1 MSEKEVKN
9 EEFVGEKK
17 LAEDGTKVLE
27 ESEVE
32 GVNPTLATIIAKH
45 PPNPWGKGHLQ
56 LYALSAVCF
65 LNSTMSGFDGSLMGS
80 INALPNFTK
89 YYNLPQN
96 GTLSTGIVFAI
107 FQIGQMCAA
116 LFVWMA
122 DWLGRRKLIFIGT
135 VGVVVGTIVTST
147 AKTLPVF
154 IGGRFLLS
162 FFAQLACAA
171 SPLYLIEVAPP
182 QYRGTLA
189 GLYNTFYYLGSILAN
204 SSVYGAHKH
213 LSDSNLDWR
222 LPLWLQMICPGMV
235 SLVIL
240 FFPESP
246 RWLVGEDRYE
256 EAREFLVKHHAN
268 GDSDHPLVA
277 LEMAEMTE
285 SLRKE
290 PVIKNWRHFFDLS
303 VLYRTRARRY
313 RTMLNLT
320 FAWFGQFSGN
330 NVVSYYLP
338 YLLANVGIKDTD
350 TKLLLNIMYSVV
362 GWIFA
367 TAGARLHDVF
377 GRRKMLLGA
386 TLGLII
392 TLSITAGT
400 AAGYVNT
407 GSKTSSN
414 ASIAFI
420 FIFGAIF
427 AFAFTSMQPIY
438 PGEVMSN
445 DMRAKGMGTYKLS
458 GGLAGFVN
466 TFAAPIALANIG
478 YWFYVFFVFW
488 DLFEF
493 TFMYFFFV
501 ETKGLTLEEMD
512 EIFEAKNPRK
522 ASTEKKKVKVK
533 TVLREDGKIED
544 EIVGKVEA

>member
-1 MSEKEVKN
+1 MAETAAKN
-9 EEFVGEKK
+9 AEFVGEKT
-17 LAEDGTKVLE
+17 LTEDGRKIVE
-27 ESEVE
+27 ETEVE
-32 GVNPTLATIIAKH
+32 GVNATFAAIMAKH
-45 PPNPWGKGHLQ
+45 KPNQWGKGHLK
-56 LYALSAVCF
+56 LYVLAAVCF

-89 YYNLPQN
+89 YYGLPKN

-107 FQIGQMCAA
+107 FQIGQMCAS
-116 LFVWMA
+116 LFVWVA
-122 DWLGRRKLIFIGT
+122 DWLGRKWLIFIGT
-135 VGVVVGTIVTST
+135 TGVIVGTIVTST
-147 AKTLPVF
+147 ATTLPTF

-171 SPLYLIEVAPP
+171 SPLYLVEVAPA

-189 GLYNTFYYLGSILAN
+189 GLYNTFYYLGSILAT

-213 LSDSNLDWR
+213 LSSTNLDWR
-222 LPLWLQMICPGMV
+222 LPLWLQMICPAFV
-235 SLVIL
+235 CCVIL

-246 RWLVGEDRYE
+246 RWLIGKDRYE
-256 EAREFLVKHHAN
+256 EARDFLIKYHAN
-268 GDSDHPLVA
+268 GDPDHPIVA

-290 PVIKNWRHFFDLS
+290 PVTHWRNFFDLS
-303 VLYRTRARRY
+303 VLFKTRARRY
-313 RTMLNLT
+313 RTMLNMT

-338 YLLANVGIKDTD
+338 YLLTNVGITDTD
-350 TKLLLNIMYSVV
+350 TKLLLNIMYAVE

-386 TLGLII
+386 TAGLII
-392 TLSITAGT
+392 ALSITAGT

-407 GSKTSSN
+407 GSKTSSS
-414 ASIAFI
+414 ASIGFI
-420 FIFGAIF
+420 FVFGAIF

-438 PGEVMSN
+438 PAEVMSN
-445 DMRAKGMGTYKLS
+445 DMRAKGMGTYKLV
-458 GGLAGFVN
+458 GGTAGFIN
-466 TFAAPIALANIG
+466 TFAAPIALKNIG
-478 YWFYVFFVFW
+478 YWFYVFFVGW
-488 DLFEF
+488 DIFEF
-493 TFMYFFFV
+493 IFMYFFYV

-522 ASTEKKKVKVK
+522 ASTQKKKVKVR
-533 TVLREDGKIED
+533 TVLGSDGKVEN